1 MQSERHWQIEGFQ
14 WLSHLDMKQPK
25 HHCLQQKETSQGT
38 KKDSPNYNHAKHSL
52 RPASITN
59 LTCSKKKKIQP
70 PLNFNKITLNDLLTT
85 TDVHPLY
92 TPLYLTLLGHL
103 NIRNLNPFL
112 FNGEH
117 PLPPPSSPNEILIH
131 LSSCLTKNLSQVFL
145 VY

>member
-1 MQSERHWQIEGFQ
+1 MAEQPRYEGTT
-14 WLSHLDMKQPK
+14 
-25 HHCLQQKETSQGT
+25 HHYLQQKETSQGT
-38 KKDSPNYNHAKHSL
+38 KKDSSNYNHAKHSL

-59 LTCSKKKKIQP
+59 LTCSKKTKKIQP

-117 PLPPPSSPNEILIH
+117 PPPPQSSPNEILIH